1 MKKIICASLFIGG
14 LLGANIAAADPRV
27 SGGVVFGDRN
37 FAGSVYYNQ
46 PPMYYVRPAPVYYG
60 QPVYYAPPRHHHH
73 GWHHRHHKHHGHHGW
88 GHHRHHGHG
97 HGHHHR
103 HGGHRHGG
111 HDRD

>member
-14 LLGANIAAADPRV
+14 LLGADIAAADPRV

-73 GWHHRHHKHHGHHGW
+73 
-88 GHHRHHGHG
+88 HHRHHGWHHRDHG
-97 HGHHHR
+97 HHGHHHGHHR
-103 HGGHRHGG
+103 GHGHHRHGG

>member
-14 LLGANIAAADPRV
+14 LLGADIAAADPRV

-60 QPVYYAPPRHHHH
+60 QPVYYAPPRHHHGHH
-73 GWHHRHHKHHGHHGW
+73 GWHHRHHGHHGHHG
-88 GHHRHHGHG
+88 HHRGHG
-97 HGHHHR
+97 H
-103 HGGHRHGG
+103 HRHGG